1 MTPITLYTK
10 NPHYVQF
17 RGQPTILMASGEHYG
32 ALLNG
37 AFDYHTYFD
46 TLARAGLNLTR
57 IFTGTYREIPGEF
70 NIADNML
77 APQPADFICPWP
89 QTADGKF
96 DLSRFNDAYFARLHD
111 LMHYASDKGIVV
123 ELVFFC
129 FWYNQPLWDYSPL
142 HPANNVQ
149 GIGPTDKELVFD
161 LSSTAMIAVQTELV
175 RKLVTVLNGFD
186 NLYYE
191 ICNEPYSHHDHST
204 FLEWQNYLAEVV
216 VETEAALP
224 HRHLIARN
232 VQNNTLRV
240 TDLHPAFSIV
250 NFHYA
255 LPEAAHWNYHLN
267 LVLADDETGF
277 AGQSATPYRKEA
289 WQFLLAGGG
298 IYSHLD
304 YSFTVNQPDGT
315 YADWQQTP
323 GYGGPDLRNQLA
335 FLRRFLEE
343 HQVWTL
349 APHNESCPSS
359 RGAMHVHVMAD
370 PGRLYLIYLNQQP
383 EENRLVVNL
392 PAGSYT
398 IQWIDPVACQTLHM
412 ETRAHAGSRLPL
424 TPPSGVDDLV
434 LVVQKQAGLHP

>member
-1 MTPITLYTK
+1 MTPLAVYTA

-37 AFDYHTYFD
+37 AFDYRTYLD
-46 TLARAGLNLTR
+46 TLARDGLNLTR
-57 IFTGTYREIPGEF
+57 IFSGTYREIPGEF

-89 QTADGKF
+89 QTAAGKF
-96 DLSRFNDAYFARLHD
+96 DLGRFNDAYFARLHD
-111 LMHYASDKGIVV
+111 LLHYASTKGIVV

-129 FWYNQPLWDYSPL
+129 FWYNQPLWEYSPM

-149 GIGPTDKELVFD
+149 GIGPTDRELVFD
-161 LSSTAMIAVQTELV
+161 LSSTELMAVQTELV
-175 RKLVTVLNGFD
+175 RKLVTELNGFD

-191 ICNEPYSHHDHST
+191 ICNEPYCRHDHTSY
-204 FLEWQNYLAEVV
+204 LDWQNALAEVV
-216 VETEAALP
+216 VATEEALP
-224 HRHLIARN
+224 NRHLIARN
-232 VQNNTLRV
+232 VQNHSQRV

-289 WQFLLAGGG
+289 WQFLLAGGS

-304 YSFTVNQPDGT
+304 YSFTVKHPTGT
-315 YADWQQTP
+315 FVDWQKTP
-323 GYGGPDLRNQLA
+323 GYGGPDLRAQLA

-343 HQVWTL
+343 YQVWTL
-349 APHNESCPSS
+349 APHNENCQVAGAGVS
-359 RGAMHVHVMAD
+359 RHVMAD
-370 PGRLYLIYLNQQP
+370 PGRLYLIYLNQP
-383 EENRLVVNL
+383 PADKRVVVTL
-392 PAGSYT
+392 LAGSYT
-398 IQWIDPVACQTLHM
+398 IQWIDPIACQTLHT
-412 ETRAHAGSRLPL
+412 ETHDHAGARLAL
-424 TPPSGVDDLV
+424 TPPPSTDDLV
-434 LVVQKQAGLHP
+434 LVVQKQTGVQP

>member
-1 MTPITLYTK
+1 MTPITLYTE

-37 AFDYHTYFD
+37 VFDYRTYFA
-46 TLARAGLNLTR
+46 TLASAGLNLTR
-57 IFTGTYREIPGEF
+57 TFTGTYREIPGEF
-70 NIADNML
+70 NIANNTL
-77 APQPADFICPWP
+77 APQPADFISPWP

-96 DLSRFNDAYFARLHD
+96 DLSRFNEAYFTRLHD
-111 LMHYASDKGIVV
+111 FMREASDKGIVV

-129 FWYNQPLWDYSPL
+129 FWYNQSLWAYSPM
-142 HPANNVQ
+142 HPANNRQ
-149 GIGPTDKELVFD
+149 GIGPTDKELVYD
-161 LSSTAMIAVQTELV
+161 LSSTEILAVQAELV
-175 RKLVTVLNGFD
+175 RKLVTELNGFD

-204 FLEWQNYLAEVV
+204 FLEWQNYMAEVI
-216 VETEAALP
+216 VEAQHALP
-224 HRHLIARN
+224 NRHLIARN

-255 LPEAAHWNYHLN
+255 LPEAVHWNYHLN

-289 WQFLLAGGG
+289 WRFLLSGGG

-304 YSFTVNQPDGT
+304 YSFTVSHPDGT
-315 YADWQQTP
+315 YDDWQKTP
-323 GYGGPDLRNQLA
+323 GYGGPDLRNQLT

-343 HQVWTL
+343 HQVWAL
-349 APHNESCPSS
+349 APHNESCPAS
-359 RGAMHVHVMAD
+359 RGEMSSHVMAD
-370 PGRLYLIYLNQQP
+370 PGRLYLIYLNQRP
-383 EENRLVVNL
+383 ADNRLVVNL
-392 PAGSYT
+392 PAGNYT
-398 IQWIDPVACQTLHM
+398 IQWIDPVSCQTLYT
-412 ETRAHAGSRLPL
+412 ETRDHAGSRLPL
-424 TPPSGVDDLV
+424 TPPADVDDLV
-434 LVVQKQAGLHP
+434 LVLQKQVGSHE